1 MRGKKLKRAQRDNS
15 RSFKDRNKVVAGEGS
30 GVREGIFFF
39 KVEEITVRCVLV
51 GVIKRSFFMYK
62 KG

>member
-39 KVEEITVRCVLV
+39 
-51 GVIKRSFFMYK
+51 
-62 KG
+62 